1 MCVCVCVCVCARAR
15 ARACV
20 CVLNSVHSGD
30 PIREAGLGVE
40 NVGARGSVPG
50 ASAEGRARQ
59 PLRSPGDPR
68 PAGAAQTMNSWRR
81 LPARLASVEEAGS
94 VGARAGRAAW
104 AAGREGAPGDQGGD
118 PGRAQATPDDH
129 GVPGRQGVDRGKA
142 ARPRAQR
149 ERPRSYRPPGRR
161 SSPPLPSSRR
171 PPARRHRRRRR
182 DSQSPPS
189 RARTP

>member
-1 MCVCVCVCVCARAR
+1 MQVLIVHTNLLTSLLPKSCSLLSLATIKVPGPCSQGAHLGRRRSVEIESEARTRRGVCVCVCVCVYAR

-20 CVLNSVHSGD
+20 CVLKSVHSGD

-40 NVGARGSVPG
+40 NVGAQGRVPG

-94 VGARAGRAAW
+94 VGARA
-104 AAGREGAPGDQGGD
+104 
-118 PGRAQATPDDH
+118 
-129 GVPGRQGVDRGKA
+129 
-142 ARPRAQR
+142 
-149 ERPRSYRPPGRR
+149 
-161 SSPPLPSSRR
+161 
-171 PPARRHRRRRR
+171 
-182 DSQSPPS
+182 
-189 RARTP
+189 